1 MRNLLRQSGTEEDL
15 ALYNKMLLLQSRLTE
30 VERATGKGTENANEL
45 YSQIDQIDK
54 QLASKCSFYGNYTQF
69 LNTQYKDIK
78 NALKEGE
85 VAIDFTDFKLDSVHC
100 YAAYVLRKEWE
111 YPLLVPLFNQ
121 NQLDSLYNTVNNIT
135 DRLYHFPY
143 SQSLLKLCWES
154 LSHYIHL
161 GETVYY
167 VPAGTL
173 HQLSLESVAVT
184 SDSILGDQYHFIR

>member
-1 MRNLLRQSGTEEDL
+1 M
-15 ALYNKMLLLQSRLTE
+15 
-30 VERATGKGTENANEL
+30 
-45 YSQIDQIDK
+45 
-54 QLASKCSFYGNYTQF
+54 
-69 LNTQYKDIK
+69 
-78 NALKEGE
+78 
-85 VAIDFTDFKLDSVHC
+85 
-100 YAAYVLRKEWE
+100 
-111 YPLLVPLFNQ
+111 VPLFNQ

-154 LSHYIHL
+154 LSHYIHM

-184 SDSILGDQYHFIR
+184 SDSILGDQYHFIRLSSTREICRRELQQTGHTSAVLYGGLYYDVDLSVMDAESKKYDISRLFALRGGAMASDSVYRYLPMTQEEVNSIADLLGGCRIDYDRIYQNSGY